1 MTISLETSTSSDPK
15 SRSSHVREAERL
27 RLLAIDIGKPV
38 FYGELRRHN
47 YLAGPAKRRWI
58 LKERRNRATD
68 ELGTF
73 RVAQIEDTCG
83 QHRLGS
89 DKTWVH

>member
-1 MTISLETSTSSDPK
+1 MADAILAPSDTDRPK
-15 SRSSHVREAERL
+15 FAGDS
-27 RLLAIDIGKPV
+27 G

-58 LKERRNRATD
+58 LKERRNRAAD